1 MALKKFEQFET
12 DNNKLKEIINTYD
25 DFDEQNY
32 EFAKW
37 IFQQEENR
45 EPDMD
50 TTKDMNCV
58 AMLEV
63 GVRYARNY
71 NK

>member
-37 IFQQEENR
+37 IFTQEEGR
-45 EPDMD
+45 EADMD
-50 TTKDMNCV
+50 TVKDMNCV